1 MSVSSRSRRWSSRE
15 TRAGS
20 RERERRPHRHRR
32 RARARRVVPRG
43 RSGGRAQTRSSD
55 VSCAPGGGARA
66 DRGRAQGARGGGS
79 TGRGQARTGT
89 EGQVAEEHGVP
100 GPAAA
105 GDGQHQARGSPAH
118 DAQRGAAPGREAVDR
133 QRRRHGEYGRGGVP
147 VPRVLA
153 EHRRSGAT
161 GLAAPAPE
169 HAPRGGGLV
178 PGTSR
183 RVGERSPAPQALG
196 ELCVRPRSAGGR
208 RAGGAH
214 QGVPRAPGRLGCRRP
229 VRPVLLRR
237 EAPVRRLLFG
247 LAVLSV
253 GAPVRLTAQDTSATD
268 RGVRIGI
275 IYRPGVR
282 PGMVLLPVHAPGLDS
297 VRAIMT
303 RDLDYSDRFELI
315 RLPGADGVR
324 GRAAAP
330 GARPPAAG
338 GTGRGTGG
346 GGAAAAT
353 TLNYPLYQA
362 LGADFAVAVLPA
374 SGDSTIVT
382 VHDVAAG
389 GVRRELRVHLP
400 ALKDPAFRLAVHQL
414 ADRVLEAALGAGGT
428 AATRVLFVMEGKVYA
443 IDQDGADQKLVSSSD
458 HQAMS
463 PAWARDGRRFAY
475 MEFWEGHGKLF
486 VQEVAS
492 GKRAPVATTGQ
503 ALDFTPAFSPDG
515 KTLAFS
521 RATEEGTDLYT
532 VNIKDGCCLQ
542 RLTVGRFYDNLSPT
556 YSPDGQRIAFVS
568 TRPGLPQIYVM
579 AADGTDQQLF
589 APFDYGATGSSN
601 APEWSPDGQTVAF
614 HRDVGG
620 TLQVFV
626 LDVRTRAVRQLTSV
640 GRNEDPTWAPDSRHM
655 AFVSDRSGYRQLWI
669 IDVETGRIRPLLQK
683 SGARLPAWS
692 PRLPETASSTP

>member
-1 MSVSSRSRRWSSRE
+1 
-15 TRAGS
+15 
-20 RERERRPHRHRR
+20 
-32 RARARRVVPRG
+32 
-43 RSGGRAQTRSSD
+43 
-55 VSCAPGGGARA
+55 
-66 DRGRAQGARGGGS
+66 
-79 TGRGQARTGT
+79 
-89 EGQVAEEHGVP
+89 
-100 GPAAA
+100 
-105 GDGQHQARGSPAH
+105 
-118 DAQRGAAPGREAVDR
+118 
-133 QRRRHGEYGRGGVP
+133 
-147 VPRVLA
+147 
-153 EHRRSGAT
+153 
-161 GLAAPAPE
+161 
-169 HAPRGGGLV
+169 
-178 PGTSR
+178 
-183 RVGERSPAPQALG
+183 
-196 ELCVRPRSAGGR
+196 
-208 RAGGAH
+208 
-214 QGVPRAPGRLGCRRP
+214 
-229 VRPVLLRR
+229 
-237 EAPVRRLLFG
+237 VRRLFLG
-247 LAVLSV
+247 LAVLCV
-253 GAPVRLTAQDTSATD
+253 GPTVRPSGAQDTSAID

-275 IYRPGVR
+275 VYRPGVR
-282 PGMVLLPVHAPGLDS
+282 PGMVVLPVHVAALDS
-297 VRAIMT
+297 VRTIMS

-315 RLPGADGVR
+315 TLPGGDSIRVTT
-324 GRAAAP
+324 AP
-330 GARPPAAG
+330 TTRPA
-338 GTGRGTGG
+338 T

-362 LGADFAVAVLPA
+362 LGADFAVGVTPGP
-374 SGDSTIVT
+374 GDSAIVT

-389 GVRRELRVHLP
+389 GVRREVRARLP
-400 ALKDPAFRLAVHQL
+400 APKDPGFRLVVHQL
-414 ADRVLEAALGAGGT
+414 ADRVLEAALGVGGT
-428 AATRVLFVMEGKVYA
+428 AATRILFVMDGKVYA

-463 PAWARDGRRFAY
+463 PAWAGDGRRFSY
-475 MEFWEGHGKLF
+475 MEFWQGHGRLF

-532 VNIKDGCCLQ
+532 VNFKDGCCLQ

-568 TRPGLPQIYVM
+568 TRAGLPQIYVM
-579 AADGTDQQLF
+579 AADGTDPQL
-589 APFDYGATGSSN
+589 
-601 APEWSPDGQTVAF
+601 DGQTVAF

>member
-1 MSVSSRSRRWSSRE
+1 MTGAW
-15 TRAGS
+15 
-20 RERERRPHRHRR
+20 
-32 RARARRVVPRG
+32 
-43 RSGGRAQTRSSD
+43 RSGG
-55 VSCAPGGGARA
+55 
-66 DRGRAQGARGGGS
+66 
-79 TGRGQARTGT
+79 
-89 EGQVAEEHGVP
+89 
-100 GPAAA
+100 
-105 GDGQHQARGSPAH
+105 
-118 DAQRGAAPGREAVDR
+118 
-133 QRRRHGEYGRGGVP
+133 
-147 VPRVLA
+147 
-153 EHRRSGAT
+153 
-161 GLAAPAPE
+161 
-169 HAPRGGGLV
+169 
-178 PGTSR
+178 
-183 RVGERSPAPQALG
+183 
-196 ELCVRPRSAGGR
+196 
-208 RAGGAH
+208 
-214 QGVPRAPGRLGCRRP
+214 
-229 VRPVLLRR
+229 
-237 EAPVRRLLFG
+237 
-247 LAVLSV
+247 LAVGVSAALLTA
-253 GAPVRLTAQDTSATD
+253 GPPDRLTAQDTSAID
-268 RGVRIGI
+268 RGVRVGI

-282 PGMVLLPVHAPGLDS
+282 PGMVLLPVHAPALDS

-315 RLPGADGVR
+315 TLPGGDSIRVT
-324 GRAAAP
+324 AAAP

-475 MEFWEGHGKLF
+475 MEFWEGHGRLF

-532 VNIKDGCCLQ
+532 VNFKDGCCLQ

-568 TRPGLPQIYVM
+568 TRAGLPQIYAM

-692 PRLPETASSTP
+692 PRLPEIASSTP